1 MNWRIILPLTLV
13 VGIGAWLRLTQIG
26 ELPPGLY
33 RDEAFYAL
41 DAVGVLNG
49 RWALYFAANN
59 GREPLFIYW
68 LALFIGA
75 MGQTVTAVRSA
86 AAAIGI
92 LTLIAIYVAGRW
104 LFSPRIGVLAAAAL
118 AVNFWHLAISRVAYR
133 AITLP
138 LMLCLAVGCTAW
150 AAQSQGRARTWRTT
164 LAGMLFGLTFY
175 TYTSAQMLLPFGLAF
190 AGLLWLKNGF
200 RLNRQTLLTLMPF
213 ILGLLFALAP
223 LLLWLSRH
231 PDLFF
236 NRAGQVSILNPDIN
250 GGDFIGTLV
259 GNIGKALGMFVA
271 QGDRIWRHNLSLRPV
286 FDGLAAPFFI
296 VGALVVLWRSLR
308 HFARPTPRHS
318 ASALALALW
327 LTIFLIPTI
336 LAEDTPHYL
345 RAIGALPAACLVLA
359 IGLEAVLAWLSKQ
372 GYLMGLYFFTRP
384 FRGWVTPPALATACI
399 LGISLIGT
407 RSDYFDNYVKQPLTG
422 YWLEAHNAT
431 LAKAVNQVPS
441 DHALYLDQRLSNDNP
456 ALQFLA
462 PRAYAPDT
470 HRIQPNNRA
479 NPAWAKLSARNGPTQ
494 ASTLI
499 FDPNHDWSAARDALP
514 HPAQIE
520 AFLGAMAQGDKDVQ
534 ARRAFVGLRIAPASP
549 GDAPLAVFENGITL
563 SKAVVNP
570 QAAAEAT
577 LTWQP
582 RQPIGED
589 YAVFV
594 HVLRNGNLIAQH
606 DGSPAYGL
614 FPMPHWQMGDSIV
627 DVHPLTGQPL
637 ALDSRT
643 DQVLVGI
650 YRRSDGRRLN
660 VLDENNKALRDSVMI
675 FPTK

>member
-1 MNWRIILPLTLV
+1 MNWRMILPVTLV
-13 VGIGAWLRLTQIG
+13 VGIGAWLRLTQVG

-86 AAAIGI
+86 AAVIGI
-92 LTLIAIYVAGRW
+92 LSILAIYFSGRW

-118 AVNFWHLAISRVAYR
+118 AINFWHLAISRVAYR

-138 LMLCLAVGCTAW
+138 LMLCLAIGCVAW
-150 AAQSQGRARTWRTT
+150 AAQNQGRARTWRMT
-164 LAGMLFGLTFY
+164 LAGVLFGLTFY
-175 TYTSAQMLLPFGLAF
+175 TYTSAQMLLPFGLAVG
-190 AGLLWLKNGF
+190 GLLWLKNGF
-200 RLNRQTLLTLMPF
+200 RVNRQSIKTFMPF
-213 ILGLLFALAP
+213 ALGLLVSLAP
-223 LLLWLSRH
+223 LILWLSRH

-236 NRAGQVSILNPDIN
+236 NRAGQVSIFNPDIN
-250 GGDFIGTLV
+250 GGNFIGTLV
-259 GNIGKALGMFVA
+259 GNVGKALGMFVT

-286 FDGLAAPFFI
+286 FDGLAAPFFMA
-296 VGALVVLWRSLR
+296 GALIVLWRSLR
-308 HFARPTPRHS
+308 HFARPASSHS

-327 LTIFLIPTI
+327 LTIFLIPTVF
-336 LAEDTPHYL
+336 AEDTPHYL

-359 IGLEAVLAWLSKQ
+359 IGLEAALAWLSKQ

-384 FRGWVTPPALATACI
+384 FRGWVTPPALAATFI
-399 LGISLIGT
+399 LGISFIGA
-407 RSDYFDNYVKQPLTG
+407 RGDYFDNYVKQPLTG
-422 YWLEAHNAT
+422 YWLEAHNVA
-431 LAKAVNQVPS
+431 LADAVNQVPS
-441 DHALYLDQRLSNDNP
+441 NHALYLDQRLSNDNP
-456 ALQFLA
+456 ALRFLA
-462 PRAYAPDT
+462 PRAYALDT
-470 HRIQPNNRA
+470 HHIQPNHRA
-479 NPAWAKLSARNGPTQ
+479 NPAWAQLPQRP
-494 ASTLI
+494 STLI
-499 FDPNHDWSAARDALP
+499 FDPNHDWAAARDALP
-514 HPAQIE
+514 HPAQFE
-520 AFLGAMAQGDKDVQ
+520 AFLGAMAQGDKDPQ
-534 ARRAFVGLRIAPASP
+534 ARRAFVGIRITPAPAASA
-549 GDAPLAVFENGITL
+549 APLAVFENGITL
-563 SKAVVNP
+563 SKAFVNP
-570 QAAAEAT
+570 QAATEAT

-582 RQPIGED
+582 RQTIGED

-594 HVLRNGNLIAQH
+594 HVLRNGIMIAQH

-627 DVHPLTGQPL
+627 DVHPLTGQAL
-637 ALDSRT
+637 ALDNRT